1 MNRTLIQRAKDAVRA
16 WYEGARYRVGY
27 PWIPAT
33 HQDARLDLPSATR
46 QTLQSK
52 ARYFER
58 NSPLINRL
66 ADIFETYTV
75 GVGLTVH
82 PQSSDGEWNKRARA
96 WWSGWERLA
105 DISTRQ
111 TFGTLQ
117 GLIARAWF
125 FDGECFILLTESE
138 TSRRPRLQ
146 VIESHRVKTPD
157 KLISEE
163 GKTVVDGVQIDTK
176 TGRPV
181 GYYIDGNE
189 KPVPADIII
198 HVFEPSRP
206 GQYRGIPFLTPA
218 INLLSDL
225 TEIEKLEIKAAR
237 AASVVA
243 NILKTSSGEVS
254 AEELIANGGNVST
267 NSTTSEVS
275 AYQERLGGET
285 IVLRPDQELTQ
296 FKSDRP
302 SVVAMDYMRQL
313 RADVCSAC
321 GIPSVLAFPE
331 QMQGTQYRG
340 ALDMAATFFK
350 CRSAVMQ
357 EVVRR
362 IWEYVIA
369 AASPFERD
377 INSKPSDWYKVT
389 IPSPRAVNVDVGR
402 NSAAMLAELQ
412 AGVTTYSQIY
422 GPLGIHWE
430 DAFNSLAE
438 ERQTA
443 KDLGLIASG
452 GGDVQVTALNGAQ
465 VASVLQVV
473 TSVSSKTLAPEAAK
487 QMLYIALPT
496 TDRDIISSMVDEAA
510 SFEMPATPQP
520 QTTPPPTQP

>member
-1 MNRTLIQRAKDAVRA
+1 MKRTFIQRAKDAVRA

-27 PWIPAT
+27 PWIPT
-33 HQDARLDLPSATR
+33 TYQDARLDLPSATR
-46 QTLQSK
+46 QTLQAK

-82 PQSSDGEWNKRARA
+82 PQSSDREWNKRARV
-96 WWSGWERLA
+96 WWSTWERFA

-125 FDGECFILLTESE
+125 FDGECFILLTESQQ
-138 TSRRPRLQ
+138 SRKPRLQ
-146 VIESHRVKTPD
+146 FIESHRVKTHE
-157 KLISEE
+157 KLLSEE
-163 GKTVVDGVQIDTK
+163 VKTVVDGVQIDPK
-176 TGRPV
+176 TGRPI
-181 GYYIDGNE
+181 GYHIDGIE
-189 KPVPADIII
+189 TPVPADIII
-198 HVFEPSRP
+198 HVFEPSRS

-225 TEIEKLEIKAAR
+225 IEIEKLEIKAAR
-237 AASVVA
+237 AAAVVA
-243 NILKTSSGEVS
+243 NILTKASGEES
-254 AEELIANGGNVST
+254 AETLLETGGAISQNK
-267 NSTTSEVS
+267 TTTEVT
-275 AYQERLGGET
+275 AYREALGGET
-285 IVLRPDQELTQ
+285 IVLKPDEKLEQ

-302 SVVAMDYMRQL
+302 SVVTMDYLRQL

-362 IWEYVIA
+362 IWEYVIGK
-369 AASPFERD
+369 SLKFERD
-377 INSKPSDWYKVT
+377 LNLAPDDWFKVT

-430 DAFNSLAE
+430 DAFQELAE
-438 ERQTA
+438 QRRVAAE
-443 KDLGLIASG
+443 LGL
-452 GGDVQVTALNGAQ
+452 
-465 VASVLQVV
+465 
-473 TSVSSKTLAPEAAK
+473 
-487 QMLYIALPT
+487 LPNNQ
-496 TDRDIISSMVDEAA
+496 
-510 SFEMPATPQP
+510 PQP
-520 QTTPPPTQP
+520 TQ